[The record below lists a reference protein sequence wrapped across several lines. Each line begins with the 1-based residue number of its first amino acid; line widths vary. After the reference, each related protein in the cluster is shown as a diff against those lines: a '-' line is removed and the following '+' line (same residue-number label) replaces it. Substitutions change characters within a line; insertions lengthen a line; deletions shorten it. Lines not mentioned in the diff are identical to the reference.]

1 MRRRMMKKMEDRI
14 AGMDRSRLHGSR
26 DIITE
31 TGNRGPIEKR
41 RRRMRKRKEQ

>member
-1 MRRRMMKKMEDRI
+1 MRGRTMKKREGRI
-14 AGMDRSRLHGSR
+14 TGMDCSRLHGYR